1 MTGIALIRSEVPM
14 KNDLTE
20 LVDGGYCYS
29 HRKSGPFRIGEDFQA
44 PEPSARMIARNSID
58 RGTSDKLWSFLA
70 NAPDIDAETS
80 DAELF
85 DDAIKRTEFE
95 NGINQALSWY
105 VSDCQVQT
113 ELPRFRKQ
121 LQRLRKAIDRFQP
134 NIPDEDSS
142 LGHFLYNTYTGEVFL
157 GDRLKPSERQLLKLQ
172 DHWRE
177 HVGFPALQ
185 DTLKAML
192 RNIEAAQSMI
202 GKGKPRAYQIRG
214 FVRSLAE
221 VWEGATGKWP
231 TSGRNPLSK
240 KQAGRFA
247 DFVRSTNQLLPRRF
261 QIPSLDAA
269 IRSACEAKA
278 SRAG

>member
-1 MTGIALIRSEVPM
+1 MTCGTQDAYTVTGIALIRSEVPM

-70 NAPDIDAETS
+70 NPPAIDAETS

-113 ELPRFRKQ
+113 ELPMFRKQ
-121 LQRLRKAIDRFQP
+121 LQGLRKAIARFQL

-142 LGHFLYNTYTGEVFL
+142 LGHFLYKIYTGEVFL
-157 GDRLKPSERQLLKLQ
+157 RDQLKPSERQLFKLQ
-172 DHWRE
+172 DHWRGRA
-177 HVGFPALQ
+177 GFPALQ
-185 DTLKAML
+185 DTLKTML

-202 GKGKPRAYQIRG
+202 GKGKPRAYQ
-214 FVRSLAE
+214 VR
-221 VWEGATGKWP
+221 
-231 TSGRNPLSK
+231 
-240 KQAGRFA
+240 
-247 DFVRSTNQLLPRRF
+247 
-261 QIPSLDAA
+261 
-269 IRSACEAKA
+269 
-278 SRAG
+278 

>member
-1 MTGIALIRSEVPM
+1 
-14 KNDLTE
+14 
-20 LVDGGYCYS
+20 
-29 HRKSGPFRIGEDFQA
+29 
-44 PEPSARMIARNSID
+44 
-58 RGTSDKLWSFLA
+58 
-70 NAPDIDAETS
+70 
-80 DAELF
+80 
-85 DDAIKRTEFE
+85 
-95 NGINQALSWY
+95 
-105 VSDCQVQT
+105 
-113 ELPRFRKQ
+113 
-121 LQRLRKAIDRFQP
+121 
-134 NIPDEDSS
+134 
-142 LGHFLYNTYTGEVFL
+142 LYNTYTGEVFL

-177 HVGFPALQ
+177 RVGFPALQ

-202 GKGKPRAYQIRG
+202 GKGKPRAYQVRG
-214 FVRSLAE
+214 FSRSLAE